1 VSERRALIA
10 KDESVPVTTQCRLL
24 NGLRSTAYYRPL
36 PFSDENLSLMRL
48 IDEIH
53 LELPAYGS
61 RRIRDELET
70 QGHQVN
76 RKKVQRLMREM
87 GITALYPKPRTSV
100 PGVGHKIYPYRLK
113 GLAID
118 RPNQVWAT
126 DITYMPMTRGF
137 MYWVAIMDW
146 HSRKVLTWR
155 LSNSLD
161 SHFCVA
167 ALEQALSRFG
177 ASGIFNTDQGAPFTS
192 AAFTDVLK
200 AHDIT
205 ISMDGKGRWVDHV
218 FVARLWRTVKYED
231 IYLKAYET
239 PADLRRGLDRF
250 FMFYNRR
257 RRHTALDRNTPDN
270 VYFNQLTLPNA
281 A

>member
-1 VSERRALIA
+1 MSERRALIA

-24 NGLRSTAYYRPL
+24 NVARSTAYYRPL
-36 PFSDENLSLMRL
+36 PFSDEDLSLMRQ

-100 PGVGHKIYPYRLK
+100 PCVGHKIYPYRLK

-126 DITYMPMTRGF
+126 DITYIPMTRGF
-137 MYWVAIMDW
+137 MYLVAIMDW

-167 ALEQALSRFG
+167 ALEEALNRFG
-177 ASGIFNTDQGAPFTS
+177 APGIFNTDQGAQFTS

-205 ISMDGKGRWVDHV
+205 ISMDGKGRWVDNV
-218 FVARLWRTVKYED
+218 FVERLWRTVKYED

-239 PADLRRGLDRF
+239 PADLRRGLDCF

-257 RRHTALDRNTPDN
+257 RRHTALDRKTPDN
-270 VYFNQLTLPNA
+270 VYFNQLTMPNA